1 MDTEFKR
8 LFQIFLLAILILS
21 AAYKTNLLAQTKII
35 GGIAYP
41 NNFRIDT
48 LQSRQKIN
56 KASTDTLSYKTFKKI
71 KNDFV
76 LIDGC
81 GNYDADQSNPNIA
94 ADGIGNY
101 IAVWEDKRTGY
112 IEIDAQL
119 FNTQDGK
126 IGEVIKVSDNYSYW
140 NSEPHVVFNEASG
153 EYIITWASS
162 GADVL
167 LQRISKSG
175 EKIGSNYSI
184 TRSGIINTNNPSA
197 AVDKQGN
204 IMVTWY
210 SGPDYSRKAEAY
222 YCMYDKN
229 ISPLMDQQQISLPP
243 SDNLSSI
250 GWDDRIASDTLGN
263 FIITWSCHFNNT
275 SRIMIQQVSDNGNMS
290 GRNIIVSDTNDL
302 TTHYF
307 PTIAGTKDGY
317 YFILWQGQLGLL
329 GRIYKADSGFVTPQ
343 FEVAKSPNTWF
354 TYSVKSDD
362 KDNFYIIFTG
372 MGSYTQIISKYG
384 TPKGNIRPVNII
396 NTTNYAFYP
405 KLSNAADGNIYCV
418 YSRYN
423 KNDQDVFLQ
432 KFDTSFNVSGT
443 SLKLSNDPCS
453 AFQTDPV
460 VKYNN
465 SGRALAAWIDRRDG
479 TDNLYAQVLD
489 ENSNPV
495 SGNFLVNDTTRFY
508 VADNPFITT
517 DKDGNFLICFAGG
530 DYSSKQICI
539 RKISPDGK
547 IITGFNAITG
557 NYNPV
562 PGCAVQSDGTGDIL
576 LYWYDGSA
584 QLYLLKLNKAL
595 QSIGNLIKLTP
606 SLTNNPKELFGV
618 SVNKNFNI
626 VLMWADLDSATY
638 QSKNILRGG
647 IYNDQG
653 IIVSGPFVIDTLSS
667 DREYL
672 NGACKIDDN
681 NNTVFEWSDNPLY
694 YYDTKITIKRRY
706 VKESCVNIFSNTINN
721 DQLHTSLQ
729 IINFSN
735 NKVFA
740 AWTSFE
746 KINSL
751 LIDDNSQS
759 YLPVRLQTLQ
769 PFINLW
775 GGQYDAYSADIYNN
789 KILFSYESI
798 INPDRGYDIWVNTQ
812 QMDSFNF
819 NPDPYSILNTGALEK
834 VSSPFPNP
842 VTAHIN
848 LTYQLLQ
855 SANVK
860 ISIYNILG
868 QKISEIQEGVKG
880 PGVYNAEFN
889 TNGLPTGIYF
899 IYYRGINSYTKKFLI
914 VK

>member
-1 MDTEFKR
+1 MDIEFKR
-8 LFQIFLLAILILS
+8 LFQISLLVILILS
-21 AAYKTNLLAQTKII
+21 AAYKTDLLAQSKII
-35 GGIAYP
+35 KGIAYP

-48 LQSRQKIN
+48 LQSLQKIN
-56 KASTDTLSYKTFKKI
+56 KTSADTLSYKTFKKI
-71 KNDFV
+71 KNDFDI
-76 LIDGC
+76 IDGC

-94 ADGIGNY
+94 ADGSGNY
-101 IAVWEDKRTGY
+101 IAVWEDRRTGY
-112 IEIDAQL
+112 VEIDAQL
-119 FNTQDGK
+119 FNAQDAKTGD
-126 IGEVIKVSDNYSYW
+126 VIKVSDYYCYW

-162 GADVL
+162 GYDIL

-175 EKIGSNYSI
+175 EKIGNNYSI
-184 TRSGIINTNNPSA
+184 TNYYYTNTNNPSA
-197 AVDKQGN
+197 AVDKKGN
-204 IMVTWY
+204 ILVTWLSDQGY
-210 SGPDYSRKAEAY
+210 FGKTEAY
-222 YCMYDKN
+222 YSLYDKN
-229 ISPLMDQQQISLPP
+229 ISPLMNQQQLSLAP
-243 SDNLSSI
+243 SDNISSI

-263 FIITWSCHFNNT
+263 FIITWSSHLNNT
-275 SRIMIQQVSDNGNMS
+275 SRIMLQQVNDKGNMS
-290 GRNIIVSDTNDL
+290 GKNTIVSDTNDL

-307 PTIAGTKDGY
+307 PTIASAKDGY
-317 YFILWQGQLGLL
+317 YLILWQSQLGLL

-343 FEVAKSPNTWF
+343 FEIAESPNTWF

-362 KDNFYIIFTG
+362 NDNFYIIFTG
-372 MGSYTQIISKYG
+372 IGSNTQIISRYG
-384 TPKGNIRPVNII
+384 TPKGNIKPVNII
-396 NTTNYAFYP
+396 NTNNYAFYP
-405 KLSNAADGNIYCV
+405 KLSNAAGGNIYCV
-418 YSRYN
+418 YGRYS
-423 KNDQDVFLQ
+423 KNDPDVFLQ
-432 KFDTSFNVSGT
+432 KFDTSFNPLGT

-453 AFQTDPV
+453 AFQTNPV

-508 VADNPFITT
+508 VTDNPFITT
-517 DKDGNFLICFAGG
+517 DNDGNFIICFAGG

-557 NYNPV
+557 NFNPV

-576 LYWYDGSA
+576 LYWYDGIA
-584 QLYLLKLNKAL
+584 PLYLLRLNKGL
-595 QSIGNLIKLTP
+595 QSIGNLIKITP
-606 SLTNNPKELFGV
+606 GLTNNPKKLFGV
-618 SVNKNFNI
+618 SANKNFNI
-626 VLMWADLDSATY
+626 LLMWADLDSATY
-638 QSKNILRGG
+638 QLKNILKGG

-653 IIVSGPFVIDTLSS
+653 IIVSDLFVIDTLSS

-672 NGACKIDDN
+672 NGTCKIDDN

-694 YYDTKITIKRRY
+694 YYDTKVTIKRRY
-706 VKESCVNIFSNTINN
+706 VKESGVNTFSNTIDD
-721 DQLHTSLQ
+721 DQLNNRLQ

-740 AWTSFE
+740 AWTSYD

-775 GGQYDAYSADIYNN
+775 GGQHNSFSADIYNN
-789 KILFSYESI
+789 KILFSYESL
-798 INPDRGYDIWVNTQ
+798 INPDKGYDIWMNTQ
-812 QMDSFNF
+812 QMESFDF
-819 NPDPYSILNTGALEK
+819 NPDSYSILNTGALEK
-834 VSSPFPNP
+834 ISLPFPNP
-842 VTAHIN
+842 VTVNIN

-868 QKISEIQEGVKG
+868 QRVSEIQEGVKG

-889 TNGLPTGIYF
+889 TKGLPSGIYF
-899 IYYRGINSYTKKFLI
+899 IYYKGINTYAKKFLI